1 MILNWEDKSKFLE
14 FITEN
19 GVVGLFNEPL
29 KLKSGRLSNWY
40 VNWRTIAQDVFLID
54 KLTDFIISFVKFLR
68 LTPDCFYG
76 VPEGATKL
84 GIITQ
89 LKWAKEQSN
98 YSKGKYL
105 LPMGRGKI
113 KEHGDPKDRFFLGEP
128 KGKVIILEDTTT
140 TAGSLISTIKS
151 LEKRDV
157 KIIASIVMTERN
169 EIRDD
174 GKSVREILL
183 EENVKFFAMSNA
195 LEILPLLKPN
205 KLQSKEIK
213 DYFEK
218 YGTKQIEF

>member
-1 MILNWEDKSKFLE
+1 LDWEDKSRFLE
-14 FITEN
+14 FIIEN
-19 GVVGLFNEPL
+19 EVVGFFNEPI
-29 KLKSGRLSNWY
+29 KLKSGRLSSWY
-40 VNWRTIAQDVFLID
+40 VNWRTIAQDAFLID
-54 KLTDFIISFVKFLR
+54 QLTDFILSFVKFLN

-98 YSKGKYL
+98 YSKGTYL
-105 LPMGRGKI
+105 LPMGRGKL

-140 TAGSLISTIKS
+140 TAGSLITAIKS
-151 LEKRDV
+151 LEKLDV
-157 KIIASIVMTERN
+157 DIIASIVMTERS

-174 GKSVREILL
+174 GKNVKEILL

-195 LEILPLLKPN
+195 LEIIPLLKPN
-205 KLQSKEIK
+205 KLQSNNIK
-213 DYFEK
+213 NYFKK
-218 YGTKQIEF
+218 YGTRQIDL

>member
-1 MILNWEDKSKFLE
+1 MDWEDKSRFLE
-14 FITEN
+14 FIIEN
-19 GVVGLFNEPL
+19 EVVGFFNEPI

-40 VNWRTIAQDVFLID
+40 VNWRTIAQDAFLID
-54 KLTDFIISFVKFLR
+54 QLTDFILSFVKFLN

-98 YSKGKYL
+98 YSKGTYL
-105 LPMGRGKI
+105 LPMGRGKL

-140 TAGSLISTIKS
+140 TAGSLITAIKS
-151 LEKRDV
+151 LEKIDLD
-157 KIIASIVMTERN
+157 IIASIVMTERN

-174 GKSVREILL
+174 GKNVKEILL
-183 EENVKFFAMSNA
+183 EENVKFFAMSDA
-195 LEILPLLKPN
+195 LEIIPLLKPN
-205 KLQSKEIK
+205 KLQSNEIM
-213 DYFEK
+213 DYFKK
-218 YGTKQIEF
+218 YGTRQIDL

>member
-1 MILNWEDKSKFLE
+1 MDWEDKSRFLD
-14 FITEN
+14 FIIEN
-19 GVVGLFNEPL
+19 EVVGFFNEPI
-29 KLKSGRLSNWY
+29 KLKSGRLSSWY
-40 VNWRTIAQDVFLID
+40 VNWRTIAQDAFLID
-54 KLTDFIISFVKFLR
+54 QLTDFILSFVKFLN

-98 YSKGKYL
+98 YSKGTYL
-105 LPMGRGKI
+105 LPMGRGKL

-140 TAGSLISTIKS
+140 TAGSLITAIKS
-151 LEKRDV
+151 LEKLDV
-157 KIIASIVMTERN
+157 DIIASIVLTERN

-174 GKSVREILL
+174 GKSVKEILL
-183 EENVKFFAMSNA
+183 EENVKFFSLSNA
-195 LEILPLLKPN
+195 LEIIPLLKPN
-205 KLQSKEIK
+205 KLQSDEIK

-218 YGTKQIEF
+218 YGTRQIEL

>member
-1 MILNWEDKSKFLE
+1 MDWEDKSRFLE
-14 FITEN
+14 FIIEN
-19 GVVGLFNEPL
+19 EVVGFFNEPI
-29 KLKSGRLSNWY
+29 KLKSGRLSSWY
-40 VNWRTIAQDVFLID
+40 VNWRTIAQDAFLID
-54 KLTDFIISFVKFLR
+54 QLTDFILSFVKFLN

-98 YSKGKYL
+98 YSKGTYL
-105 LPMGRGKI
+105 LPMGRGKL

-140 TAGSLISTIKS
+140 TAGSLITAIKS
-151 LEKRDV
+151 LEKLDV
-157 KIIASIVMTERN
+157 DIIASIVMTERS

-174 GKSVREILL
+174 GKNVKEILL

-195 LEILPLLKPN
+195 LEIIPLLKPN
-205 KLQSKEIK
+205 KLQSNNIK
-213 DYFEK
+213 NYFKK
-218 YGTKQIEF
+218 YGTRQIDL